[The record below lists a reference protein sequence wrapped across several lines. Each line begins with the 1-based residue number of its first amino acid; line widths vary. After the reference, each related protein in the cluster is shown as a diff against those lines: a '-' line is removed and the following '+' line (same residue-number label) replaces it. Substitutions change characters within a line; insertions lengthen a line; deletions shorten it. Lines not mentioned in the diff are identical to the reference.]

1 MDTFFLQ
8 KYNELVENKL
18 DNKLDN
24 TIFFRSKDE
33 YIDKLINNLFCE
45 IDLNL
50 KKTMQNK
57 KKTSIITGVYKV
69 YNTDNT
75 VNPNNIII
83 DCNALDLNNT
93 DLLLINNQYCFV
105 YDKITSEKINIQLVD
120 IKSKIEIQQ
129 VIYKICNYKKFYR
142 IYQSIINSNR
152 TLLRNLYNP
161 MEKLTKLTKSRVK
174 SDFWNQEQIN
184 ILSSIIKHTENK
196 KIHVIDGEDK
206 TGKSTL
212 ILGLIQNY
220 FTRYE
225 DIKLLIT
232 SSNKNELTNLAQRL
246 ISQKTTLL
254 PDNKWILIIADE
266 NYIDSS
272 LHFFLISKYVSRYR
286 ETLLYI
292 DTEFKKIQKNNLDI
306 SPIIMNILNK
316 LEELPFEPYSHKNT
330 TISELL
336 KSDNNLNDI
345 INQSQL
351 IIDKWKN
358 PLYINNRLLNAC
370 SIVISTITS
379 SGCPSMDMYKN
390 NVIMIDDA
398 HEASELEALIP
409 LQDTTEQ
416 TLLFGNSK
424 RINVKNTLFERL
436 IKGGISVHRMTN
448 SYNL

>member
-18 DNKLDN
+18 DKQPDN
-24 TIFFRSKDE
+24 TIFFRSKNE
-33 YIDKLINNLFCE
+33 YIDKLIDNLFYE

-50 KKTMQNK
+50 KETIQNK
-57 KKTSIITGVYKV
+57 QKISIITDIYKV

-75 VNPNNIII
+75 INPNNLII
-83 DCNALDLNNT
+83 DCDANKLNDK

-105 YDKITSEKINIQLVD
+105 YDKISSEKINVQLVN
-120 IKSKIEIQQ
+120 IKSNIEIQQ

-142 IYQSIINSNR
+142 IYQSIINSKR

-232 SSNKNELTNLAQRL
+232 SSNKNTLTSLANRL

-254 PDNKWILIIADE
+254 PNNKWIMIIADE

-336 KSDNNLNDI
+336 KSDDDLDNI

-358 PLYINNRLLNAC
+358 TLYINNRLLNAC

-379 SGCPSMDMYKN
+379 AGCPSMDMYKN

-436 IKGGISVHRMTN
+436 IKGGISVHRMTD
-448 SYNL
+448 SY